1 MQSEKDHSSIYEYP
15 LQERFRT
22 YLRLEHSFSALHSAL
37 TLATDAPLSFFN
49 TLFATQELIER
60 NDIKTELA
68 KDLEL
73 QRTAME
79 RWQNHPQIDQN
90 ALQGALQSITM
101 ASENLQQIN
110 RALRQLKDD
119 RFLGSIRSRMIQ
131 PGITGLFEL
140 PQLQRWLSQPVD
152 QQQAHRQHWYEAVQ
166 PLAAAIQLQLE
177 LTRQQGEFSDTIA
190 RNGFWQESCEPLA
203 LLRIRMPAD
212 SPYYPIVSGHR
223 QRFTLRF
230 MALPSSTLSDDPH
243 SHVSADAAS
252 EDISFALARS
262 PLLSTTT

>member
-1 MQSEKDHSSIYEYP
+1 MSSEQQSSSVYEYP

-22 YLRLEHSFSALHSAL
+22 YLRLEHSFAELNNALAL
-37 TLATDAPLSFFN
+37 AEHAPLAFFN

-73 QRTAME
+73 QRATME

-101 ASENLQQIN
+101 ASDNLQYIG

-119 RFLGSIRSRMIQ
+119 RFLASIRSRLIQ

-140 PQLQRWLSQPVD
+140 PQLQRWLSQPLAL
-152 QQQAHRQHWYEAVQ
+152 QQQHWQHWHEAVQ

-177 LTRQQGEFSDTIA
+177 LTRQQGEFDTVVA
-190 RNGFWQESCEPLA
+190 RNGFWQESCDPLA
-203 LLRIRMPAD
+203 LLRIRMPPD

-230 MALPSSTLSDDPH
+230 MAIPTSTD
-243 SHVSADAAS
+243 ADAAN
-252 EDISFALARS
+252 EDITFELARS
-262 PLLSTTT
+262 PLLSTTTS